1 MNMIKTEYYKDLT
14 KMNTFG
20 MKVKARCFMEYDSVA
35 DLVDIEFSELSR
47 PVLHI
52 GGGSNMLFTDDFKGT
67 VLHSK
72 INFIEII
79 GECQSAPV
87 APSQLSPG
95 PSPYPGVGE
104 CHFRTNGTS
113 PHNELPDSE
122 SSATASATSSI
133 TDRDSHC
140 HFERA
145 ERVEESVKPVLV
157 SVGAG
162 VVFDDFCDWAAKEG
176 LWGVENLS
184 YIPGEVGASAV
195 QNIGAYGVEVKDVI
209 RTVYCYDTVEEEF
222 VKFDV
227 SECGYGYRDSIFK
240 NPEIKG
246 RYVVTHVVFALSR
259 EPKPRLDYG
268 HLRDAV
274 MSACSECQSAPV
286 APSQLSPGPSP
297 YPGVGE
303 CHFRTNGTSPHNE
316 LPDSESS
323 ATVSATSSITDRDS
337 HCHFER
343 AERVE
348 KSFNV
353 ALTPSLIRKVIIK
366 IRKEK
371 LPEPSVMG
379 SAGSFFKNPV
389 ISQEHFARIEAAAK
403 AEYGPDYKVPH
414 YVIKTECHE
423 ATGGH
428 GFSNHPHGTPDILN
442 DASTVISSEVEKTV
456 PQQIKVPAAWLIEQC
471 GWKGKRSG
479 GAAVYD
485 KQPLVIV
492 NYTGEAYPE
501 EIIGLEKRIIA
512 SVKAKFGVELHPEVE
527 HI

>member
-1 MNMIKTEYYKDLT
+1 MINTTYYQDLT

-35 DLVDIEFSELSR
+35 DLVDIEFEELAR

-52 GGGSNMLFTDDFKGT
+52 GGGSNLLFTDDFKGT

-72 INFIEII
+72 INFIEI
-79 GECQSAPV
+79 
-87 APSQLSPG
+87 L
-95 PSPYPGVGE
+95 
-104 CHFRTNGTS
+104 
-113 PHNELPDSE
+113 
-122 SSATASATSSI
+122 
-133 TDRDSHC
+133 
-140 HFERA
+140 
-145 ERVEESVKPVLV
+145 EEGSDVLV
-157 SVGAG
+157 SVGSG
-162 VVFDDFCDWAAKEG
+162 VVFDDFCAWAAKEG

-227 SECGYGYRDSIFK
+227 EECEYGYRDSVFK
-240 NPEIKG
+240 DPEVKG

-259 EPKPRLDYG
+259 TPQPRLDYG

-274 MSACSECQSAPV
+274 MTAGSE
-286 APSQLSPGPSP
+286 
-297 YPGVGE
+297 
-303 CHFRTNGTSPHNE
+303 
-316 LPDSESS
+316 
-323 ATVSATSSITDRDS
+323 
-337 HCHFER
+337 
-343 AERVE
+343 
-348 KSFNV
+348 
-353 ALTPSLIRKVIIK
+353 LTPALIRRVIIK

-389 ISQEHFARIEAAAK
+389 ITAEHFARMEAATK
-403 AEYGPDYKVPH
+403 AELGSDYKVPH
-414 YVIKTECHE
+414 YDL
-423 ATGGH
+423 
-428 GFSNHPHGTPDILN
+428 PDGT
-442 DASTVISSEVEKTV
+442 V
-456 PQQIKVPAAWLIEQC
+456 KVPAAWMIEQC
-471 GWKGKRSG
+471 GWKGRRSG

-492 NYTGEAYPE
+492 NYTGDAYPE
-501 EIIGLEKRIIA
+501 EIVGLERRIIA
-512 SVKAKFGVELHPEVE
+512 SVKAKFDVDLHPEVE

>member
-1 MNMIKTEYYKDLT
+1 MIKTAYYQDLT

-35 DLVDIEFSELSR
+35 DLVDIEFEELAR

-52 GGGSNMLFTDDFKGT
+52 GGGSNLLFTDDFKGT

-72 INFIEII
+72 INFIEI
-79 GECQSAPV
+79 
-87 APSQLSPG
+87 L
-95 PSPYPGVGE
+95 
-104 CHFRTNGTS
+104 
-113 PHNELPDSE
+113 
-122 SSATASATSSI
+122 
-133 TDRDSHC
+133 
-140 HFERA
+140 
-145 ERVEESVKPVLV
+145 EEGSDVLV
-157 SVGAG
+157 SVGSG
-162 VVFDDFCDWAAKEG
+162 VVFDDFCAWAAKEG

-227 SECGYGYRDSIFK
+227 EECEYGYRDSVFK
-240 NPEIKG
+240 DPEVKG

-259 EPKPRLDYG
+259 TPQPRLDYG

-274 MSACSECQSAPV
+274 MASSVS
-286 APSQLSPGPSP
+286 LSSDPRP
-297 YPGVGE
+297 
-303 CHFRTNGTSPHNE
+303 
-316 LPDSESS
+316 
-323 ATVSATSSITDRDS
+323 ATSSLTHPLAGGGMSLPSDTEEAMMSR
-337 HCHFER
+337 
-343 AERVE
+343 
-348 KSFNV
+348 
-353 ALTPSLIRKVIIK
+353 LTPALIRKVIIK

-389 ISQEHFARIEAAAK
+389 ITAEHFARIEAAAK
-403 AEYGPDYKVPH
+403 VEHGPECKVPH
-414 YVIKTECHE
+414 YDL
-423 ATGGH
+423 
-428 GFSNHPHGTPDILN
+428 PDGT
-442 DASTVISSEVEKTV
+442 V
-456 PQQIKVPAAWLIEQC
+456 KVPAAWMIEQC
-471 GWKGKRSG
+471 GWKGRRSG

-492 NYTGEAYPE
+492 NYTGDAYPE
-501 EIIGLEKRIIA
+501 EIIGLERRIIA
-512 SVKAKFGVELHPEVE
+512 SVKAKFDIDLHPEVE